1 MLSQVGNN
9 DPNALCFFGARFT
22 SPVRPGDELETSI
35 WEVGLGPDEGTV
47 ELTFQT
53 KDLTSGKVC
62 LGGGIAYVKK
72 VEKSKL

>member
-9 DPNALCFFGARFT
+9 DPNALRFFGARFT

-35 WEVGLGPDEGTV
+35 WEVGLGPGEGIV